1 MDKNLKTQL
10 YTSEKYQGNVLINLK
25 LRNGKTIELSKHNNG
40 LLTLSKA
47 FALYLCNN
55 KNSSAYIPQFIDLQ
69 WIENPSIVDDI
80 NNLDNW
86 RTFLRKPIS
95 LSGLSYT
102 LDSTAYKEVGAS
114 AYQKNWV
121 AEVTARIPF
130 SLLQSSVQA
139 ESTSLFRLY
148 LLTSKLTNDPLT
160 DTRLCYVTI
169 SPEELSKL
177 ETGTEMMVS
186 WKLQLV
192 HIPVAT
198 E

>member
-1 MDKNLKTQL
+1 MENELKRKS
-10 YTSEKYQGNVLINLK
+10 YTNEKYQGNVLISLK
-25 LRNGKTIELSKHNNG
+25 LRNGKCIELSRHNNG

-69 WIENPSIVDDI
+69 YIENPDIVDDI
-80 NNLDNW
+80 DNLDNW
-86 RTFLRKPIS
+86 RTYLRKPIS

-102 LDSTAYKEVGAS
+102 LDSSAYKEVGS
-114 AYQKNWV
+114 SIYQENWV
-121 AEVTARIPF
+121 AEATARIPF
-130 SLLQSSVQA
+130 SLLQSAVSE
-139 ESTSLFRLY
+139 ESPSLFRLY
-148 LLTSKLTNDPLT
+148 LLTSKLINDPLT

-169 SPEELSKL
+169 TAEELSKL
-177 ETGTEMMVS
+177 EVGTEIMVS

-192 HIPVAT
+192 HAPVAT

>member
-1 MDKNLKTQL
+1 MDKTLKTRS
-10 YTSEKYQGNVLINLK
+10 YTNEKYQGNVLISLK
-25 LRNGKTIELSKHNNG
+25 LRNGNAIELSKHNNG

-69 WIENPSIVDDI
+69 WIENPSIVDNI

-86 RTFLRKPIS
+86 KTFLRKPIS

-102 LDSTAYKEVGAS
+102 LDSAAYREVGDS

-177 ETGTEMMVS
+177 ETGTEMMIS

-192 HIPVAT
+192 HVPVTT